1 MHDIG
6 VQSLDDKENKG
17 VVQNWLKSFTK
28 GSLVY
33 LVHFFCT
40 ISIIP
45 LYSGT
50 NFISLLSYM
59 SIEVCLTMFPM
70 V

>member
-6 VQSLDDKENKG
+6 VQSLDDKENKE

-33 LVHFFCT
+33 LVLFFCT
-40 ISIIP
+40 ISVIP

-59 SIEVCLTMFPM
+59 SIKVCVTMFPM